1 MPDKLE
7 EEKDVVTSGIES
19 EIMGTTDSEP
29 PKKIYI
35 SEDGNGEK
43 ILHCKSPKH
52 KTDFVHKIRS
62 PKHTTAQIFR
72 VSGPNEKGKIW
83 QILMNNQR
91 FKFVCYH
98 ICAARSESL
107 NM

>member
-1 MPDKLE
+1 MSDKVE

-62 PKHTTAQIFR
+62 PKHTTAQIFSR

-83 QILMNNQR
+83 IR
-91 FKFVCYH
+91 KC
-98 ICAARSESL
+98 
-107 NM
+107 NMITEGKIIFC